1 MEKGYYEIII
11 KVLTL
16 LIGNEKPM
24 TPKIKRIAGEHWGSV
39 REYLDENGI
48 VMFAGSDSVFEV
60 RKNKAHKHLDMA
72 KIELAKIEKAEADRR
87 LDRISKR
94 TSIIISIAAFAV
106 SLISLYF
113 SLTK

>member
-16 LIGNEKPM
+16 LIDDEKPT

-39 REYLDENGI
+39 REYLDKNGI
-48 VMFAGSDSVFEV
+48 VISAGSDSVFEV
-60 RKNKAHKHLDMA
+60 RKNKAHKYLDIA

>member
-1 MEKGYYEIII
+1 M
-11 KVLTL
+11 LTL
-16 LIGNEKPM
+16 LIDNEKPT

-48 VMFAGSDSVFEV
+48 VIFAGFDSVFEV
-60 RKNKAHKHLDMA
+60 RKNKAHKYLDIA

-94 TSIIISIAAFAV
+94 TSIIISIAAFVV

-113 SLTK
+113 SLTI